1 MAFFDNWRV
10 HFASTRSYD
19 EGTER
24 RLQSLEE
31 EYATADAGRQ
41 QEIFQEYKDSVDG
54 TQRKLASGPYVNVGD
69 ILFLMWAKSCKLY
82 AELAVVTDDNAR
94 HAILACRTKEEQDAV
109 LREYLQRSATPV
121 DNR

>member
-10 HFASTRSYD
+10 HFASTLSYD

-41 QEIFQEYKDSVDG
+41 QEIFQEYKDSVNG
-54 TQRKLASGPYVNVGD
+54 TQRKPVSYVNVGD
-69 ILFLMWAKSCKLY
+69 IFSLMWAKSCELY
-82 AELAVVTDDNAR
+82 PELAVVTDDNAR
-94 HAILACRTKEEQDAV
+94 HAILACRTKEQQDAM
-109 LREYLQRSATPV
+109 LREYLQRSVTHV